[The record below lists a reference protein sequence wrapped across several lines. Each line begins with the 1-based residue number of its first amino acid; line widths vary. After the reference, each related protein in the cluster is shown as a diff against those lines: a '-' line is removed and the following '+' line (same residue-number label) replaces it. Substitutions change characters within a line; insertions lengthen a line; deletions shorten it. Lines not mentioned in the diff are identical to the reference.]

1 MQRHPFI
8 AGAARAL
15 LASSLAAL
23 AGASPAHD
31 EGKSES
37 LRPLLRQDLPNFPGH
52 TLTSAIV
59 DFAPG
64 VRAAPHTHGDA
75 FVYAYVLKGSVRSQ
89 LDDGP
94 AKVYRTG
101 EVWFENPGARHRLTE
116 NVSAIEPAS
125 LLVVFIAPTGAALKI
140 PDKP

>member
-1 MQRHPFI
+1 MRNHSSMS
-8 AGAARAL
+8 GAVRAL
-15 LASSLAAL
+15 LVCGLAAL
-23 AGASPAHD
+23 AGASVAHD
-31 EGKSES
+31 DGASET
-37 LRPLLRQDLPNFPGH
+37 LRPLLRQELPNFPGH
-52 TLTSAIV
+52 TFTSAIV

-89 LDDGP
+89 LDDEP

-101 EVWFENPGARHRLTE
+101 EVWFENPGAHHRLTE
-116 NVSAIEPAS
+116 NTSSTEPAS
-125 LLVVFIAPTGAALKI
+125 LLVVFVAPTGAALKI

>member
-1 MQRHPFI
+1 MRFHSLLSS
-8 AGAARAL
+8 AARAC
-15 LASSLAAL
+15 LAGGLVAL
-23 AGASPAHD
+23 ATASPAHD
-31 EGKSES
+31 DGASET

-52 TLTSAIV
+52 TFTSAIV

-64 VRAAPHTHGDA
+64 VRAAPHTHGEA

-89 LDDGP
+89 LDDEP

-101 EVWFENPGARHRLTE
+101 EVWFENPGAHHRLTE
-116 NVSAIEPAS
+116 NMSSTEPAS
-125 LLVVFIAPTGAALKI
+125 LLVVFVAPTGAALKI